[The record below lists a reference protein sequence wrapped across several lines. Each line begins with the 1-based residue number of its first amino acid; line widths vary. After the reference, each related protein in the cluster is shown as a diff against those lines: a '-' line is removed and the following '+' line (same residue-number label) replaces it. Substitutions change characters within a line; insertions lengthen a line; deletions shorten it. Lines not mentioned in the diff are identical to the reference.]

1 MAFFKYSSIY
11 DVLVVFKRGF
21 CVPDGT
27 LNADSSVS
35 TKAKD
40 IIYLILFEATCIILG
55 FFAFNSNRG
64 LLESNSKLLDGGIN
78 FAVKTGFIL
87 SFSGRLVL
95 FEFRHKFWDIV
106 KLLEKVDLLVK
117 LVPNPKILTV
127 LIFIFLSSKK

>member
-21 CVPDGT
+21 CVPDGS
-27 LNADSSVS
+27 LNADFSVS
-35 TKAKD
+35 TKARD
-40 IIYLILFEATCIILG
+40 LIYLILFEATCIILG
-55 FFAFNSNRG
+55 FFAFNSDRG

-87 SFSGRLVL
+87 SFSGRLSLVL
-95 FEFRHKFWDIV
+95 FEFRHKFWEIV
-106 KLLEKVDLLVK
+106 KLLEKVYLLVK

-127 LIFIFLSSKK
+127 LIFIFLY